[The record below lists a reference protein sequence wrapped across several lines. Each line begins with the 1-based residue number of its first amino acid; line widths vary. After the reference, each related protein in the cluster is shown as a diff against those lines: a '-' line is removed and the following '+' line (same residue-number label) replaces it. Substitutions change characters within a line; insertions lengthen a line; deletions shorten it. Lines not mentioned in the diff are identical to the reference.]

1 MKTVILATDFSPS
14 ALNAANYAADLA
26 TSLEGELLLMH
37 TNHLFESHAEMP
49 SPATQSE
56 LERDANAGIQE
67 LKNNL
72 KRKYGNLNIK
82 TKVGSGP
89 LIKELKHLTEEI
101 KPYCV
106 VMGSQGASVADYR
119 IFGSQTVQ
127 VMKQAS
133 WPVIAVPNGTRFK
146 TFKKIGIACD
156 LKNGIDHIP
165 ADYIKNLVHDFN
177 ASLHILNSTDE
188 PDKQSEIIQEAS
200 ALMDLL
206 SPVNHEFH
214 FINNSDNDKGIIDFT
229 EENNVD
235 LLIVLPKKHTLFDK
249 LTHKSHTQQIALQL
263 QVPVMALHFTKP
275 QI

>member
-37 TNHLFESHAEMP
+37 TNHHFESDPEMP
-49 SPATQSE
+49 PPATQSE
-56 LERDANAGIQE
+56 LERDANEGIQE
-67 LKNNL
+67 LKKNL
-72 KRKYGNLNIK
+72 KHKYGNLNIK

-89 LIKELKHLTEEI
+89 LVKELKQLTDEI

-106 VMGSQGASVADYR
+106 VMGSQGASASDYR
-119 IFGSQTVQ
+119 NFGSQTVQ

-133 WPVIAVPNGTRFK
+133 WPVIAVPDGASFK

-165 ADYIKNLVHDFN
+165 AEYIKNLVHDFN
-177 ASLHILNSTDE
+177 ASLHILNSTNE
-188 PDKQSEIIQEAS
+188 PEKQSEIIQEAS

-206 SPVNHEFH
+206 SPVHHEYH
-214 FINNSDNDKGIIDFT
+214 FINNSDNDNGIIDFT
-229 EENNVD
+229 EKNNVD
-235 LLIVLPKKHTLFDK
+235 LLILLPKKHTLFDK
-249 LTHKSHTQQIALQL
+249 WTQKSHTKKMVLHLHI
-263 QVPVMALHFTKP
+263 PVMALHFTKP
-275 QI
+275 